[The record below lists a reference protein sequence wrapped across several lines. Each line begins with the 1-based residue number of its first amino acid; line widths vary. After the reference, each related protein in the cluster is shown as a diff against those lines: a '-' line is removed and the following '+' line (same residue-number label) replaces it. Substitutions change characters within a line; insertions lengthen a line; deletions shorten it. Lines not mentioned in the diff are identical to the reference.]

1 MEEYISGSNASKTLG
16 VHQRTL
22 HLWDAKKLIE
32 NIRTPGG
39 KRLYNVKK
47 YLASADIN
55 IIKPNEEIKDIVNK
69 QKIIYG
75 RVSSV
80 GQKNVL
86 L

>member
-1 MEEYISGSNASKTLG
+1 M
-16 VHQRTL
+16 
-22 HLWDAKKLIE
+22 
-32 NIRTPGG
+32 
-39 KRLYNVKK
+39 YNVKK

-80 GQKNVL
+80 GQKNDL
-86 L
+86 QRQIKTLKENYP